1 MEDVKRQPPDFPA
14 YIRWAAG
21 AVSVVG
27 LMGVFL
33 FQRDLSASFLEQTS
47 PISSFMVNRAIRYV
61 ANDLF
66 ATLLVLALFG
76 KKKYVMIAICV
87 QLLGLVLIL
96 MPYAVLKMYYPGYN
110 GPLISFFHRLV
121 LNPTLIYLLI
131 FFFWHQERHKVTGEK
146 PTNK

>member
-1 MEDVKRQPPDFPA
+1 MEDAKRQPDFQG

-21 AVSVVG
+21 GIAVVG
-27 LMGVFL
+27 LLGVFL
-33 FQRDLSASFLEQTS
+33 LQRNLSAYFLEQAS
-47 PISSFMVNRAIRYV
+47 PLTSFMVNRAIRYV

-76 KKKYVMIAICV
+76 KKKYVVIAIYV
-87 QLLGLVLIL
+87 QLLGLLLIL
-96 MPYAVLKMYYPGYN
+96 LPYAALKAYHPGYN

-131 FFFWHQERHKVTGEK
+131 FFFWYHEKHKVTGE
-146 PTNK
+146 TDE

>member
-1 MEDVKRQPPDFPA
+1 MENVKRQPADFPPFL
-14 YIRWAAG
+14 RWTAG
-21 AVSVVG
+21 TVSVVG
-27 LMGVFL
+27 LLAVFL
-33 FQRDLSASFLEQTS
+33 LQRDLSAYFVEQAS
-47 PISSFMVNRAIRYV
+47 PIASFMMNRAIRYV

-76 KKKYVMIAICV
+76 KKKYVMIAIYV

-96 MPYAVLKMYYPGYN
+96 MPYAVIKMYHPGYN

-131 FFFWHQERHKVTGEK
+131 FFFWYQEKHKVTRE
-146 PTNK
+146 TEE

>member
-1 MEDVKRQPPDFPA
+1 V
-14 YIRWAAG
+14 
-21 AVSVVG
+21 AVLG
-27 LMGVFL
+27 LLGVFL
-33 FQRDLSASFLEQTS
+33 LQRDLAGYVLDQASAITT
-47 PISSFMVNRAIRYV
+47 FMVNRAIRYV

-76 KKKYVMIAICV
+76 KKRYVIIAIYV

-96 MPYAVLKMYYPGYN
+96 TPYVVLKLYYPGYN

-131 FFFWHQERHKVTGEK
+131 FFFWYQEKQNVTDQ
-146 PTNK
+146 THD